1 MRKKNRDKGK
11 RKFNDKRLVGSFMKS
26 KITLIIITICM
37 ITADIMLR
45 KMSQR
50 KKNLNMNEMSHW

>member
-11 RKFNDKRLVGSFMKS
+11 RKFNDKRLVRSFMKS
-26 KITLIIITICM
+26 KRTLIIVTICM

-45 KMSQR
+45 NMSI
-50 KKNLNMNEMSHW
+50 